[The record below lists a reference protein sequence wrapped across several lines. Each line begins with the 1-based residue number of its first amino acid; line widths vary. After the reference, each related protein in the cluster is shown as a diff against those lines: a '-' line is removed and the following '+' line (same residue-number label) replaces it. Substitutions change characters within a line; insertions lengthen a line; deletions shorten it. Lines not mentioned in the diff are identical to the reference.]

1 MLIFLPRNA
10 GQELKESKGKV
21 GKKRRDRLKR
31 AEVKMETSDL
41 TEETSERL
49 PADGIEQADIQD
61 LKEVAAKDEGED
73 DEEFLVPKKKMKQ
86 EEAAVTQKE
95 KVASKKTEKTKRPRK
110 KMRRPGGRLLSRSMT
125 VKVAGRVFSRQRL
138 QAYGLNPKRLHFKEL
153 HRQKQK
159 EREKKD
165 KPEKKSKQ

>member
-1 MLIFLPRNA
+1 M
-10 GQELKESKGKV
+10 ESKGKV

-31 AEVKMETSDL
+31 AEVKKETTDL

-49 PADGIEQADIQD
+49 PAESIEQADIQD

-86 EEAAVTQKE
+86 EETAVTPKE
-95 KVASKKTEKTKRPRK
+95 EVASKKTEKHKRPKK

-125 VKVAGRVFSRQRL
+125 VKVAGREFSRQRL
-138 QAYGLNPKRLHFKEL
+138 QAYGLNPKRLHFREL
-153 HRQKQK
+153 YRQKQK
-159 EREKKD
+159 EREKKQE
-165 KPEKKSKQ
+165 KQEKKSKQ